1 MPPRR
6 SPYRL
11 VIRYMIL
18 FYFIFPPHGDIRPCG
33 LAPSRKLIFYSPH
46 GDIDFLFASRRNRFP
61 ICLTANVDF
70 IFLTPPHGEIDF
82 LFASRRNRFS
92 IQPHGECRF
101 YFTLTDSRRN
111 RFSIHLTA
119 NVDFIALHG
128 VDQFSLRL
136 TARTDF
142 IPPTRCFVPQGDN
155 QCSFSLTAR
164 LGFIPICA

>member
-1 MPPRR
+1 
-6 SPYRL
+6 
-11 VIRYMIL
+11 MIL
-18 FYFIFPPHGDIRPCG
+18 FYSIFPLTAIFGLAASPPHGDIWPCG

-46 GDIDFLFASRRNRFP
+46 GDIDFLFASRRNRF
-61 ICLTANVDF
+61 
-70 IFLTPPHGEIDF
+70 
-82 LFASRRNRFS
+82 S

-101 YFTLTDSRRN
+101 YFTLADSRRN

-119 NVDFIALHG
+119 NVDFISLHG

-136 TARTDF
+136 TARTNF